1 MREIIAEEISK
12 KVWDR
17 GKVAE
22 KIATFERIAKQG
34 VSQRQI
40 AEEISV
46 PRSTLQHWIKRK
58 ENLEA
63 DKVVV
68 EFFES
73 PEGLVFLHQVVMAA
87 QFVITQVGTGG
98 IRLVCQFLELSG
110 LFRYI
115 ASSYGAQQQVNVEMQ
130 KAIIEYSSQEKKRL
144 SEGMKPKKITVCQ
157 DETFHEE
164 TCLVAIEPVSNF
176 ILVEKY
182 DEKRDELS
190 WNKAINKAVEG
201 LKVEIIQST
210 SDEAKGILAH
220 VNNGLGVHHSPD
232 LFHIESELT
241 KATSASLSAQKRKA
255 ESLYLEASEK
265 VSQRVEQKESYKTQS
280 GTNNL
285 VYFEQGL
292 LKAQEV
298 KRQAQEELLKKQSN
312 QKLAKDA
319 IKAISDAYHPF
330 TLESG
335 LKRNPQDV
343 EAALEQHFSNIEQ
356 IAQDAGLCAISSKRI
371 EKARKLLPQMVA
383 TIAFFFQMVVN
394 FVQEQSLSLELEEII
409 YQNLIPA
416 YYLKEVSKKS
426 KSAQQKKSLLDTSQN
441 LMHLATSSALSQ
453 LTIEQQLH
461 IHHLAKESSQL
472 FQRSSSCV
480 EGRNGQLS
488 LLHHSLHRLTNSKL
502 SALTTVHNFFTKRD
516 DGSTAAQRFFGNK
529 PKDLFLHLLD
539 SIDLPSRPASKRSF
553 LSSS

>member
-17 GKVAE
+17 GKVAK

-371 EKARKLLPQMVA
+371 EKARNLLPQMVA